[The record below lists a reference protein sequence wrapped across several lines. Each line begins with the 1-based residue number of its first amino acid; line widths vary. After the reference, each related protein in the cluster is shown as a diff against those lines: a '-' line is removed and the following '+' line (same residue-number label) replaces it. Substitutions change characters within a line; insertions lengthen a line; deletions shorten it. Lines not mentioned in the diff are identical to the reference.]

1 MVVKPTV
8 PLVIGLWVGYLVV
21 WIGSAAA
28 LAPDGANFG
37 DAFEDLANSR
47 YLAYGLLAASI
58 YGAVVATVFG
68 WWRGIFADDREHVAG
83 VTGWHRFVPVMALVL
98 IFATT
103 DYPGLA
109 DIDAELLGWIIA
121 ASVLVGV
128 AEELM
133 FRGNSIVALR
143 GAALPESTVWL
154 LSSTL
159 FALIHTPNIVL
170 GATPLAAILNTAVA
184 FLGGTI
190 FYVVRRASGSILVTM
205 LVHGLWDFTLF
216 AADEEVYGAIR
227 TPLYLAFG
235 IALIVSRH
243 RLFEP
248 GEARPISA

>member
-47 YLAYGLLAASI
+47 YLAYGLLAASF
-58 YGAVVATVFG
+58 YGAVVATLFG

-109 DIDAELLGWIIA
+109 DIDVELLGWIIA

-128 AEELM
+128 AAGKENEAWC
-133 FRGNSIVALR
+133 V
-143 GAALPESTVWL
+143 
-154 LSSTL
+154 
-159 FALIHTPNIVL
+159 
-170 GATPLAAILNTAVA
+170 
-184 FLGGTI
+184 
-190 FYVVRRASGSILVTM
+190 RASHDNSPTW
-205 LVHGLWDFTLF
+205 LWIGGPGW
-216 AADEEVYGAIR
+216 ADDVRDMWVWRIESEQK
-227 TPLYLAFG
+227 PQ
-235 IALIVSRH
+235 
-243 RLFEP
+243 
-248 GEARPISA
+248 